1 MQRQS
6 TFAPGALQA
15 RGRSA
20 IIRRLC
26 DEQNRAASPSRH
38 CVSCAA
44 VPRLCRER
52 RSLRDLS
59 QSLHDGAAG
68 GENGA
73 GKSTMLKILARD
85 IAPDTGSIAT
95 EKEVKIGFLR
105 QDIDF
110 EQGRTVLEEAYEAF
124 TDIKIVEKKLEEI
137 NHQLVTR
144 TDYESEEYSQIIE
157 DLADYTHRFDLLGG
171 YNYVGDT
178 EKILLGLGF
187 KREDFNNQ
195 TETFSGGWRMRIEL
209 AKLLLQSNDILLLD
223 EPTNHLDIE
232 SIIWLENFLRNYP
245 GVVVIVSHDKMFLDN
260 VTNRTIEISLG
271 KAYDFNK
278 PYSQYLELRHE
289 IREKQLATQKNQAKK
304 IEETEKLIE
313 KFRAKAS
320 KASMAQSLI
329 KKLDKVERIEVDEDD
344 NSVMNISFPVSIT
357 PGKVVIEAENV
368 TKKYGE
374 KTILKDIS
382 LLVERGSKIAFVGQ
396 NGQGKSTFIKAI
408 VKDIDYTGTIKLGH
422 NVQLGYFAQNQAEYL
437 DGEITLLQTMQD
449 AANDT
454 NRSKVRDML
463 GSFLFRGDDVE
474 KKVKVLSGGERNR
487 LALCKLL
494 LQPINV
500 LVMDE
505 PTNHLDIK
513 SKNVLKAAL
522 QQYEGT
528 LLLVSHDRDFLQGM
542 SNIVYE
548 FKDQKIKEYL
558 GDINFFLE
566 QRNLE
571 NMREVEKKDAVKKEV
586 PKDKSLSYEEQK
598 KGKALQNK
606 LSKVESQIKQLE
618 MDIQK
623 DDKLLASN
631 YDKHIEDASFF
642 MAYNKKKKDLDNL
655 LEEWETI
662 QMEIENA

>member
-1 MQRQS
+1 MLNIHNLS
-6 TFAPGALQA
+6 VSFGGTYLFEEVTFRLGAGDRVGLV
-15 RGRSA
+15 GK
-20 IIRRLC
+20 
-26 DEQNRAASPSRH
+26 
-38 CVSCAA
+38 
-44 VPRLCRER
+44 
-52 RSLRDLS
+52 
-59 QSLHDGAAG
+59 
-68 GENGA
+68 NGA
-73 GKSTMLKILARD
+73 GKSTMLKILSREL
-85 IAPDTGSIAT
+85 APDSGSIAT
-95 EKEVKIGFLR
+95 EKEVKLGFLK

-110 EQGRTVLEEAYEAF
+110 VKGRTVLEEAYQAF
-124 TDIKIVEKKLEEI
+124 EDIKNAELKMEKI

-144 TDYESEEYSQIIE
+144 TDYESESYSELIE
-157 DLADYTHRFDLLGG
+157 QLSDVTHHYEILGG

-178 EKILLGLGF
+178 EKVLLGLGF
-187 KREDFNNQ
+187 KREDFDQ
-195 TETFSGGWRMRIEL
+195 LTDTFSGGWRMRIEL
-209 AKLLLQSNDILLLD
+209 AKLLLQTNDILLLD

-232 SIIWLENFLRNYP
+232 SIIWLESFLRNFP

-271 KAYDFNK
+271 KIYDFSK
-278 PYSQYLELRHE
+278 PYSEYLIQRQE

-344 NSVMNISFPVSIT
+344 NSVMSISFPVSVT
-357 PGKVVIEAENV
+357 PGRVVVEAEHV
-368 TKKYGE
+368 TKSYDE

-408 VKDIDYTGTIKLGH
+408 VNEFEYEGTIKLGH

-437 DGEITLLQTMQD
+437 DGEKTLLDTMIE
-449 AANDT
+449 AATDS

-463 GSFLFRGDDVE
+463 GAFLFRGDDVE

-522 QQYEGT
+522 QKFEGT

-542 SNIVYE
+542 ANIVYE
-548 FKDQKIKEYL
+548 FKDQKIREYL

-566 QRNLE
+566 QRNVQ
-571 NMREVEKKDAVKKEV
+571 NMREVEKKDIAKETV
-586 PKDKSLSYEEQK
+586 IQKDNKALSYEEQK
-598 KGKALQNK
+598 KQKALQNK
-606 LSKVESQIKQLE
+606 LSKIESQVQELE
-618 MDIQK
+618 KEIRK
-623 DDKLLASN
+623 DDKALAEH
-631 YDKHIEDASFF
+631 YEKLMQDASFF
-642 MAYNKKKKDLDNL
+642 TAYEKKKKELEQL
-655 LEEWETI
+655 LEEWENV
-662 QMEIENA
+662 QAEIESNS

>member
-1 MQRQS
+1 MLNIHNLS
-6 TFAPGALQA
+6 VSFGGSYLFEEVTF
-15 RGRSA
+15 
-20 IIRRLC
+20 RLGSG
-26 DEQNRAASPSRH
+26 DR
-38 CVSCAA
+38 VGL
-44 VPRLCRER
+44 V
-52 RSLRDLS
+52 
-59 QSLHDGAAG
+59 GK
-68 GENGA
+68 NGA
-73 GKSTMLKILARD
+73 GKSTMLKILAGD
-85 IAPDTGSIAT
+85 FKPDSGNIAT
-95 EKEVKIGFLR
+95 EKEVRMGFLR

-110 EQGRTVLEEAYEAF
+110 EEGRSVLEEAYEAF
-124 TDIKIVEKKLEEI
+124 TEIKIVEKKLEQI
-137 NHQLVTR
+137 NHLLVTR
-144 TDYESEEYSQIIE
+144 TDYESDEYSQIIE
-157 DLADYTHRFDLLGG
+157 DLSDYTHRFELLGG
-171 YNYVGDT
+171 YNYIGDT

-195 TETFSGGWRMRIEL
+195 TNTFSGGWRMRIEL

-232 SIIWLENFLRNYP
+232 SIIWLEGFLRNFP

-278 PYSQYLELRHE
+278 PYSEYLELRHE

-344 NSVMNISFPVSIT
+344 NSVMNISFPVSKV
-357 PGKVVIEAENV
+357 PGRVVIEAENV
-368 TKKYGE
+368 TKSYGD

-408 VKDIDYTGTIKLGH
+408 VNEFEYQGEIKLGH
-422 NVQLGYFAQNQAEYL
+422 NVQVGYFAQNQAEYL
-437 DGEITLLQTMQD
+437 DGEITLLQTMED
-449 AANDT
+449 AATDT

-522 QQYEGT
+522 QKYEGT

-566 QRNLE
+566 QRNME
-571 NMREVEKKDAVKKEV
+571 NMREVEKKDVAKKEA
-586 PKDKSLSYEEQK
+586 PKEDKKVSYEDQKKSKSL
-598 KGKALQNK
+598 QNR
-606 LSKVESQIKQLE
+606 LSKIESQIQQLE
-618 MDIQK
+618 KDIQS
-623 DDKLLASN
+623 DDKALASN
-631 YDKHIEDASFF
+631 YDKHIEDANFF
-642 MAYNKKKKDLDNL
+642 IAYNKKKTELEKL
-655 LEEWETI
+655 LEDWEVV
-662 QMEIENA
+662 QGEIDAL

>member
-1 MQRQS
+1 MLNIHNLS
-6 TFAPGALQA
+6 VSFGGTYLFEEVTFRLGAGDRVGLV
-15 RGRSA
+15 GK
-20 IIRRLC
+20 
-26 DEQNRAASPSRH
+26 
-38 CVSCAA
+38 
-44 VPRLCRER
+44 
-52 RSLRDLS
+52 
-59 QSLHDGAAG
+59 
-68 GENGA
+68 NGA
-73 GKSTMLKILARD
+73 GKSTMLKILSRD
-85 IAPDTGSIAT
+85 FAPDSGSIAT

-110 EQGRTVLEEAYEAF
+110 VKGRTVLEEAYQAF
-124 TDIKIVEKKLEEI
+124 EEIKRAELKIDEI
-137 NHQLVTR
+137 NHQLATR
-144 TDYESEEYSQIIE
+144 TDYESASYSELIE
-157 DLADYTHRFDLLGG
+157 QLSDVTHHYEILGG
-171 YNYVGDT
+171 YNYVGET

-187 KREDFNNQ
+187 KREEFNNQ
-195 TETFSGGWRMRIEL
+195 TDTFSGGWRMRIEL

-232 SIIWLENFLRNYP
+232 SIIWLEGFLRTFP

-278 PYSQYLELRHE
+278 PYSQYLVLRQE

-344 NSVMNISFPVSIT
+344 NSVMNISFPVSVT
-357 PGKVVIEAENV
+357 PGRVVVEAEHV
-368 TKKYGE
+368 TKAYGD
-374 KTILKDIS
+374 KTILKDIN

-396 NGQGKSTFIKAI
+396 NGQGKSTFMKAI
-408 VKDIDYTGTIKLGH
+408 VNEFDFGGSIKLGH

-437 DGEITLLQTMQD
+437 DGEITLLETMVE
-449 AANDT
+449 AATDS

-566 QRNLE
+566 QRKLE
-571 NMREVEKKDAVKKEV
+571 NMREVEKKDVVKETQKL
-586 PKDKSLSYEEQK
+586 DKSLSYEEQK
-598 KGKALQNK
+598 KNKSLQNR
-606 LSKVESQIKQLE
+606 LSKIESQIQQLE
-618 MDIQK
+618 KDIQG
-623 DDKLLASN
+623 DDKALASN
-631 YDKHIEDASFF
+631 YDKHMADASFF
-642 MAYNKKKKDLDNL
+642 AAYEKKKKDLDQL
-655 LEEWETI
+655 LEDWEKV
-662 QMEIENA
+662 QGEIDAL